1 MQDKTLEPDHQ
12 YIRRMEEFSL
22 EEVDID
28 EDDDPEDCDGG
39 VGNIICVIV
48 CMTPVNSQRL
58 LRAQFV
64 ESDIAFKRVSGFLE
78 FEIGGLEN
86 GSRTG

>member
-12 YIRRMEEFSL
+12 YIQRMEEFSL
-22 EEVDID
+22 EGVDID

-39 VGNIICVIV
+39 TRNIIRVIV

-58 LRAQFV
+58 LHAQFV
-64 ESDIAFKRVSGFLE
+64 ESDIAFKCVSGFLE

>member
-12 YIRRMEEFSL
+12 YIQRMEKFSL
-22 EEVDID
+22 EGVDID

-39 VGNIICVIV
+39 VRNFIHVIV

-64 ESDIAFKRVSGFLE
+64 ESDIAFKHVSGFLE

-86 GSRTG
+86 GSWTG

>member
-12 YIRRMEEFSL
+12 YIRRMKEFSL
-22 EEVDID
+22 EGVDIN

-39 VGNIICVIV
+39 AGNIICVIV

-78 FEIGGLEN
+78 FKIGGLEN